1 MAGLCW
7 MVAVLAFFLS
17 TENTLADVD
26 QNRLAEIVDGILK
39 KYQTDGKLSLAVR
52 IPDDQNQNIDDILE
66 TVSKSDP
73 VGAVKE
79 KLNKNEVYIGR
90 RLVAARL
97 LGGSEG
103 GDQAESRVVDHLD
116 DLFNHSN
123 KQDAEFLLLYAYAS
137 PCVEKCTS
145 GSHRENI
152 LKRMNHILQWSN
164 YAVVFSKISK
174 PSDGRLNT
182 EEELSGALERLGTY
196 NGTRGAIGLS
206 NIFRCDKQDGRMNC
220 TSCSSDD
227 QVAHSC
233 VSDETMSGPSPS
245 QPPTPSTGSQG
256 GVDNGSEKEDEGA
269 PSSQGSLDNGSEK
282 EDEGAPSSQGSLDNG
297 NDNNVIP
304 NGGVPPS
311 EGGPENDIEKG
322 EIPNGGAPPSQ
333 GGKCRGMR
341 RRKGC
346 NGRGM
351 RRRRRQRGRGLRR
364 HRGGKG
370 RGMGR
375 RRGGTAEE

>member
-1 MAGLCW
+1 MQRPRLFKIRQKIQMGVGGKMSSSIYRILCSAPKDLKHIVECL
-7 MVAVLAFFLS
+7 MFFF
-17 TENTLADVD
+17 D
-26 QNRLAEIVDGILK
+26 R
-39 KYQTDGKLSLAVR
+39 YQTDGKLSLAAR
-52 IPDDQNQNIDDILE
+52 IPDDQNINDILE
-66 TVSKSDP
+66 TLSKSDP
-73 VGAVKE
+73 VGAVK
-79 KLNKNEVYIGR
+79 KKFHKNEVYIGR

-97 LGGSEG
+97 LGGGEG

-145 GSHRENI
+145 GNHSENV

-182 EEELSGALERLGTY
+182 EEELSGALEQLGTY

-256 GVDNGSEKEDEGA
+256 GVDNGSEKEDEGT
-269 PSSQGSLDNGSEK
+269 SSSEGGVGNSS
-282 EDEGAPSSQGSLDNG
+282 ENEGASS
-297 NDNNVIP
+297 
-304 NGGVPPS
+304 S
-311 EGGPENDIEKG
+311 EGGPENSNGNGVNPNGGAPPSQGGPENGIG
-322 EIPNGGAPPSQ
+322 NGVIPNGGAPPSQ
-333 GGKCRGMR
+333 GRKCR
-341 RRKGC
+341 
-346 NGRGM
+346 
-351 RRRRRQRGRGLRR
+351 
-364 HRGGKG
+364 
-370 RGMGR
+370 
-375 RRGGTAEE
+375 